1 MQTSLKG
8 QHIDKGILAMNS
20 DHLERLESLGH
31 LSAYTHDRVEIT
43 FDNDYRVS
51 ILYGGFGHSRE
62 NLYRENLY
70 ELAVINPDN
79 RLDYS
84 TPVTDDVLSFV
95 TINEVVEAIELLL
108 ETYPAGEQQ

>member
-31 LSAYTHDRVEIT
+31 LSAYTYDRVEIT

-51 ILYGGFGHSRE
+51 ILYGGSGYS
-62 NLYRENLY
+62 RENLY

-79 RLDYS
+79 RLDCS